1 MARLQGEDG
10 LGVEVAVSRLVADS
24 RLARAVLASHEGQER
39 LVTLA
44 GVEGDT
50 LGHYAQ
56 ILRTGRTEVRGGDRY
71 PEIMNIKLLINFCI
85 KE

>member
-10 LGVEVAVSRLVADS
+10 LGVEVAVSRLVADG
-24 RLARAVLASHEGQER
+24 RLARAVLAIHEGQER

-50 LGHYAQ
+50 LGHYTH
-56 ILRTGRTEVRGGDRY
+56 ILRTGRTKIRGGDRY
-71 PEIMNIKLLINFCI
+71 RDQE
-85 KE
+85 

>member
-1 MARLQGEDG
+1 MTYFVILQVMARLQGQDG
-10 LGVEVAVSRLVADS
+10 LSVEVAVSLLVADS

-56 ILRTGRTEVRGGDRY
+56 ILRTGRTEIGGRDR
-71 PEIMNIKLLINFCI
+71 
-85 KE
+85 

>member
-1 MARLQGEDG
+1 MARLLGEDG
-10 LGVEVAVSRLVADS
+10 LGVEVALSLLVADS

-44 GVEGDT
+44 EVEGDT

-85 KE
+85 VE

>member
-24 RLARAVLASHEGQER
+24 RLVRAVLVSHEGQER

-44 GVEGDT
+44 RLEGDT
-50 LGHYAQ
+50 LRHYSQ
-56 ILRTGRTEVRGGDRY
+56 ILRGDKR
-71 PEIMNIKLLINFCI
+71 
-85 KE
+85 